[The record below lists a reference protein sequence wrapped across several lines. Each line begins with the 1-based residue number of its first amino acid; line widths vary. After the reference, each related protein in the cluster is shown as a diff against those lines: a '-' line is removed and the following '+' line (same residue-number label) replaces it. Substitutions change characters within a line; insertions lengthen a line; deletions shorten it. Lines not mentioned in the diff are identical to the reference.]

1 MQLKKGRCKT
11 NVGKQFEDDV
21 QKLLES
27 SGFSFTRE
35 GSKRTYGIS
44 HSGKGK
50 FDFLLENAAIECKSI
65 DRDTNLRMP
74 WLGTKNTAL
83 KAHQLKALR
92 EYRSKGFIAGLL
104 IQIRSKDKLYWLNID
119 KLSNIIIDLGMVKAL
134 TDGILS
140 QYAKELPT
148 LADFVTILVTK
159 DGIISKV

>member
-1 MQLKKGRCKT
+1 M
-11 NVGKQFEDDV
+11 NPGKIFEDDV

-74 WLGTKNTAL
+74 WANVKNTAL

-92 EYRSKGFIAGLL
+92 EYSSKGFLAGLL

-119 KLSNIIIDLGMVKAL
+119 KLNNIILDLGMVKAL
-134 TDGILS
+134 TNGILCE
-140 QYAKELPT
+140 YAEELT
-148 LADFVTILVTK
+148 VLADFVEILGTNN
-159 DGIISKV
+159 GIITKV